1 MICLLCKS
9 VRIKK
14 FTVSV
19 YINNM
24 YKRKF
29 YFCSHLLFKPRR
41 RKMNLSLDLQLPFKL
56 PIKDGQ
62 KIISGYNGEK
72 FVAIFNTH
80 SNPTLIIESG
90 EPPAE
95 EERSEER
102 RVGKECRSGWWRKTD
117 VVKMRWK
124 HGREQ

>member
-24 YKRKF
+24 YTREF
-29 YFCSHLLFKPRR
+29 CFCSHLLFKPRR

-56 PIKDGQ
+56 PIKEGQ
-62 KIISGYNGEK
+62 KIISGNRGKK
-72 FVAIFNTH
+72 FVAIFNNH
-80 SNPTLIIESG
+80 SNPTLIMESG
-90 EPPAE
+90 EPATE
-95 EERSEER
+95 DE
-102 RVGKECRSGWWRKTD
+102 VIIKKLNYI
-117 VVKMRWK
+117 
-124 HGREQ
+124 